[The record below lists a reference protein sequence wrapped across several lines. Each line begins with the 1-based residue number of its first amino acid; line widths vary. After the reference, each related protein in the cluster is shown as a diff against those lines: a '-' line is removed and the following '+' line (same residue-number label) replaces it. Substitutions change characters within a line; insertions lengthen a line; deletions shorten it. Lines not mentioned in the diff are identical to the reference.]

1 MDLTQ
6 EQIDSMLEVLSDEER
21 EQVYS
26 ILDDFVKTGS
36 SEKFNALID
45 KDFEEIPVDI
55 ETFITDPQYLGGS
68 YVNEQGKCII
78 YPFWIE
84 KFKELFRDGK
94 TNFNEVI
101 LTGAIGLGK
110 AQPLTSN
117 VLCES
122 GYKLMRDVNIG
133 DKVWGA
139 DGKLHNVIGVFPQ
152 GQKDVYE
159 ITFNDGSKARCCKE
173 HLWNIADRS
182 SKDPYA
188 YKTVE
193 LSSLLDKPLY
203 KYQPALN
210 CKVWQYYIPI
220 CAPLQFERKQL
231 RIDPYV
237 IGVLIGDG
245 TLSNG
250 ALELSCYDE
259 DIRER
264 FQSKIS
270 HYGCKLKL
278 VSSAHPEVKD
288 FSIVVEGAVRGR
300 LNHKPIKN
308 PIREAIK
315 FYDIDKPSYLKHIP
329 SDYLYSSIED
339 RISLLQGLMDTDG
352 TIENIGTIYYSTIS
366 PQLASD
372 IQFLVQS
379 LGGTA
384 RVKLE
389 SNRTYRYKGE
399 TRKCRD
405 NYNVYINLPKSITPF
420 TCKRKVDR
428 LIPTRKEPF
437 RNIRSI
443 EKVGQE
449 ECKCIKVD
457 CAEELYLTDGCV
469 VTHNTTVAVVGT
481 AYIIYKLMCLK
492 NPQQYYEQKPNS
504 KIYVAFF
511 NITLELSY
519 GVAYKD
525 LQEALIKSPWFAAR
539 GTVSGRKNLVYTPSK
554 GIEFM
559 IGSKPEHAL
568 GKNVFCLSGDTEVK
582 LSDNTY
588 KAIKNIDSKVQVYNV
603 ANSVIEDS
611 ENAHKAV
618 ETKKSKSVIKITLAD
633 GTEFVCSPNHKF
645 LLSNGKYKTA
655 GRLKPGDDFMEIDK
669 NVGIINTGEKKCQK
683 KKNKH

>member
-36 SEKFNALID
+36 SAKFNALID

-84 KFKELFRDGK
+84 KFKELFKDGK

-110 AQPLTSN
+110 
-117 VLCES
+117 
-122 GYKLMRDVNIG
+122 
-133 DKVWGA
+133 
-139 DGKLHNVIGVFPQ
+139 
-152 GQKDVYE
+152 
-159 ITFNDGSKARCCKE
+159 
-173 HLWNIADRS
+173 
-182 SKDPYA
+182 
-188 YKTVE
+188 
-193 LSSLLDKPLY
+193 
-203 KYQPALN
+203 
-210 CKVWQYYIPI
+210 
-220 CAPLQFERKQL
+220 
-231 RIDPYV
+231 
-237 IGVLIGDG
+237 
-245 TLSNG
+245 
-250 ALELSCYDE
+250 
-259 DIRER
+259 
-264 FQSKIS
+264 
-270 HYGCKLKL
+270 
-278 VSSAHPEVKD
+278 
-288 FSIVVEGAVRGR
+288 
-300 LNHKPIKN
+300 
-308 PIREAIK
+308 
-315 FYDIDKPSYLKHIP
+315 
-329 SDYLYSSIED
+329 
-339 RISLLQGLMDTDG
+339 
-352 TIENIGTIYYSTIS
+352 
-366 PQLASD
+366 
-372 IQFLVQS
+372 
-379 LGGTA
+379 
-384 RVKLE
+384 
-389 SNRTYRYKGE
+389 
-399 TRKCRD
+399 
-405 NYNVYINLPKSITPF
+405 
-420 TCKRKVDR
+420 
-428 LIPTRKEPF
+428 
-437 RNIRSI
+437 
-443 EKVGQE
+443 
-449 ECKCIKVD
+449 
-457 CAEELYLTDGCV
+457 
-469 VTHNTTVAVVGT
+469 TTVAVVGT

-568 GKNVFCLSGDTEVK
+568 GKNVFCLSGDTEIK

-588 KAIKNIDSKVQVYNV
+588 KAIKDIDSKVQVYNV
-603 ANSVIEDS
+603 ANNAIECS
-611 ENAHKAV
+611 QNSHRGIN
-618 ETKKSKSVIKITLAD
+618 TKKSKSVIKITLAD

-669 NVGIINTGEKKCQK
+669 NVGIINTGENICQK
-683 KKNKH
+683 KKK